1 MEGNLNN
8 LFTFMTAKKVL
19 FLAQEIHPYIEDSP
33 IGKISQFLPQGIQEL
48 GYDIRT
54 FMPNYGTINE
64 RRNQLHEVI
73 RLSGMNLVI
82 DDKVH
87 QLVVKVASLPSAK
100 MQVYFIDSDDFF
112 SRKGNLHDESGA
124 LYPDN
129 SERSVFF
136 LRGVFE
142 TIKKLRWVPDII
154 HCQGWFTGLAPL
166 YLRTLY
172 KDEPALAQAKIVFS
186 AYDQTPQQPFGEE
199 LTRVLGF
206 DNITSPLLDGTA
218 LDKETFVQLVLK
230 YIDGM
235 VISTKEISPELLEA
249 IHGSGKKYLDYH
261 EPEEL
266 VKAVDGF
273 YATL

>member
-1 MEGNLNN
+1 
-8 LFTFMTAKKVL
+8 MTAKKVL

-33 IGKISQFLPQGIQEL
+33 IGKISQFLPQGIQET

-100 MQVYFIDSDDFF
+100 MQVYFIDNDDFF
-112 SRKGNLHDESGA
+112 SRKGNLHDEDGN
-124 LYPDN
+124 LYNDN
-129 SERSVFF
+129 SERAVFF

-172 KDEPALAQAKIVFS
+172 KDEPALAQAKLVFS

-206 DNITSPLLDGTA
+206 DNIESPLLDGTA

-230 YIDGM
+230 YVDGM
-235 VISTKEISPELLEA
+235 VISTKEISPELLDA

-261 EPEEL
+261 EPEVL
-266 VKAVDGF
+266 VKAVDEF
-273 YATL
+273 YSTL